1 MSSFSI
7 ALSGLTADASA
18 LDVVGNNLANLN
30 TTGYKDSTVSF
41 YDLLQQSVAGGSTQI
56 GGGVS
61 APQTE
66 RIFSQGSIQ
75 TTGGN
80 YDAAIQGN
88 GFFVVQDPSGNTL
101 YTRAGNFQLDAD
113 GNLVTATGQYV
124 QGWNAQNNVVNT
136 SGAIGDIT
144 IPSNALQTPS
154 ATQNVALTVNLNAAG
169 VANTPTGTFST
180 TIQAVDSLGVSHTLT
195 FNFTQSG
202 TPGTW
207 NYEVDIP
214 GADLTSGTAGTPSA
228 VATGS
233 LTFDANGNLT
243 SPTAPATVAIAA
255 TGLSDGANDMNIN
268 WNLATEDGNGTPLI
282 TQYAATSAVSAATQD
297 GVPASQ
303 VTQVSIAN
311 GGAITAQFSNGNQV
325 VIGQLALASISN
337 PASLI
342 ADGQNNYE
350 VGAETATP
358 VVGVPNTGTLGTVE
372 GGALEDS
379 TVDIASEFTNLIVYQ
394 NSYEANSKVISTL
407 DQVTQNLLNL
417 QQ

>member
-7 ALSGLTADASA
+7 ALSGLTADSSA
-18 LDVVGNNLANLN
+18 LDVVGNNMANLN
-30 TTGYKDSTVSF
+30 TTGFKDSTVSF

-66 RIFSQGSIQ
+66 RIFTQGSIQ
-75 TTGGN
+75 STGGN
-80 YDAAIQGN
+80 FDAAINGN
-88 GFFVVQDPSGNTL
+88 GFFVVQNPSGNTL
-101 YTRAGNFQLDAD
+101 YTRAGNFQLDAN

-124 QGWNAQNNVVNT
+124 QGWNAANGVVNT
-136 SGAIGDIT
+136 SGAIGNIT

-154 ATQNVALTVNLNAAG
+154 ATQNVALSVNLNAAG
-169 VANTPTGTFST
+169 VAGQPSGSFST

-195 FNFTQSG
+195 FNFTE
-202 TPGTW
+202 TAPGAW

-228 VATGS
+228 VADGS
-233 LTFDANGNLT
+233 LTFDQNGNLT
-243 SPTAPATVAIAA
+243 SPTGPAQVAISA
-255 TGLSDGANDMNIN
+255 TGLADGANDMNIN
-268 WNLATEDGNGTPLI
+268 WNLATEDGAGTPLI

-311 GGAITAQFSNGNQV
+311 GGAITAQFSNGNQLV
-325 VIGQLALASISN
+325 VGQIALASVSN
-337 PASLI
+337 PDSLI
-342 ADGQNNYE
+342 AVGQNNYE
-350 VGAETATP
+350 VGADTATP
-358 VVGVPNTGTLGTVE
+358 VIGVPLTGTLGTVE

-379 TVDIASEFTNLIVYQ
+379 TVDIATEFTNLIVYQ

-417 QQ
+417 QT

>member
-7 ALSGLTADASA
+7 ALSGLNADSAA

-66 RIFSQGSIQ
+66 RVFTQGSI
-75 TTGGN
+75 TDTGGN
-80 YDAAIQGN
+80 YDAAIDGN

-101 YTRAGNFQLDAD
+101 YTRAGNFQLDANGD
-113 GNLVTATGQYV
+113 LVTATGQYV
-124 QGWNAQNNVVNT
+124 QGWTAQNGVLDT
-136 SGAIGDIT
+136 SGAIGNIT

-154 ATQNVALTVNLNAAG
+154 ATQNMQLSINLNAAG
-169 VANTPTGTFST
+169 VVNEPTGTFT
-180 TIQAVDSLGVSHTLT
+180 APITVVDSLGVSHNLSVV
-195 FNFTQSG
+195 FTEQS
-202 TPGTW
+202 PGTW
-207 NYEVDIP
+207 GYSVNIP
-214 GADLTSGTAGTPSA
+214 GQDLTSGTAGTPSS
-228 VATGS
+228 VATGTLS
-233 LTFDANGNLT
+233 FDANGNLT
-243 SPTAPATVAIAA
+243 SPTAPAQVQITVS
-255 TGLSDGANDMNIN
+255 GLSDGANDMAIN
-268 WNLATEDGNGTPLI
+268 WNLATSDGNGTPVV
-282 TQYAATSAVSAATQD
+282 TQYAAASTESAATQD

-325 VIGQLALASISN
+325 VIGQLALASVSN
-337 PASLI
+337 PDSLI
-342 ADGQNNYE
+342 AVGQNNYE
-350 VGAETATP
+350 VGADTATP
-358 VVGVPNTGTLGTVE
+358 VVGVPSTGTLGTVE
-372 GGALEDS
+372 GGSLEDS
-379 TVDIASEFTNLIVYQ
+379 TVNIATEFTNLIIYQ

-407 DQVTQNLLNL
+407 DQMTQNLLNL